1 MTEER
6 NLSLIARAQQGDR
19 EAEEALL
26 RENAGLVW
34 SIARRF
40 FGRGTEPDDL
50 YQLGSLGLIK
60 AIRGFDLGYGTR
72 FSTYAVPKIAGEI
85 RRFLRDDGEIKVSRS
100 LKEAAMTLRLARG
113 RLQQRLGRDPTVSE
127 LSLETGMPPEEI
139 AMCEEA
145 TREVESL
152 QQPTGE
158 DGFSLEELLSL
169 SPDAN
174 DLAERVALRDAIGR
188 LKEEEKAVIGLRYY
202 RGMTQQAA
210 AEVLKISQVQVSR
223 LERRAVSALREA
235 LSDR

>member
-235 LSDR
+235 LSE